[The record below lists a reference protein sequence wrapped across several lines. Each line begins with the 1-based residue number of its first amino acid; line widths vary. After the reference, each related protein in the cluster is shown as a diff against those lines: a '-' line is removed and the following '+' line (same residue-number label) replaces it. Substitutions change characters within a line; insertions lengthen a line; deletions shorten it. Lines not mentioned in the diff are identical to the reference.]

1 MSQVT
6 AAEEGGTF
14 EHLWSSLEPDTT
26 YYEMP
31 PGGQSGERPVPST
44 STPGGHR
51 GATEVC
57 MDVYHMRDLEDGVMP
72 PGGQGE
78 GPNTP

>member
-1 MSQVT
+1 
-6 AAEEGGTF
+6 
-14 EHLWSSLEPDTT
+14 
-26 YYEMP
+26 MP

-57 MDVYHMRDLEDGVMP
+57 MDVYHMRDLEDGVMV
-72 PGGQGE
+72 GADLYSCI
-78 GPNTP
+78 NTSIPILD